1 MPPRPRRPPQRT
13 ETLAPRPQMFQP
25 STLIDR
31 SSHCVHSVVQ
41 SAHEHRMVKIRVVI
55 DGNRDPLHMK
65 VPLNATVRNLKTRV
79 HNVLS
84 PPEEGPASTLFL
96 TVAAN
101 FKPFPFAL
109 RVFFSSSTTTYPV
122 LSARVIAALVL
133 TYCFAR
139 TGARLTSSFAPT
151 LFSATAPC
159 SRTPAP
165 SLTYLGI
172 SDGEKGAP

>member
-1 MPPRPRRPPQRT
+1 
-13 ETLAPRPQMFQP
+13 
-25 STLIDR
+25 
-31 SSHCVHSVVQ
+31 
-41 SAHEHRMVKIRVVI
+41 MVKIRVVI

-109 RVFFSSSTTTYPV
+109 RVFSLLLQRPILFYLPV
-122 LSARVIAALVL
+122 LLQL
-133 TYCFAR
+133 
-139 TGARLTSSFAPT
+139 
-151 LFSATAPC
+151 LF
-159 SRTPAP
+159 
-165 SLTYLGI
+165 
-172 SDGEKGAP
+172 